1 MATLTAPAAARAVAK
16 ERGLVRPPKP
26 ETLAPTETK
35 GSEKQI
41 RIAQRR
47 EQERIARE
55 HLWPLLSKVFP
66 EVFRLPAVPLAIGIH
81 NQILDVAGDSI
92 DPRELSTF
100 LRYWVSR
107 WSYLQAVW
115 RGEPRLNLDG
125 SVAGSPT
132 IEQRNDAARRLW
144 GDRAQQI
151 AAEPG
156 FAVPGHTQRAAPLT
170 SP

>member
-1 MATLTAPAAARAVAK
+1 MATLTAPAAARAAAE
-16 ERGLVRPPKP
+16 ERGLVPPPKP
-26 ETLAPTETK
+26 ETLVPTEPK

-47 EQERIARE
+47 KQERIARE
-55 HLWPLLSKVFP
+55 HLWPRLSEVFP
-66 EVFRLPAVPLAIGIH
+66 EVFSLPAVPLAIGIH

-107 WSYLQAVW
+107 WAYLRAMW
-115 RGEPRLNLDG
+115 RGEPRRNLDG

-151 AAEPG
+151 AAEKDKID
-156 FAVPGHTQRAAPLT
+156 AD
-170 SP
+170 